1 MAKILQ
7 LEVDTTRNE
16 ITDFAGQTY
25 REISMVA
32 GDEVLIA
39 AHFTE
44 VTLDGLSQQD
54 TDLSGALALRAS
66 IGRNRQTDTTVL
78 AFEDVFNNAD
88 LPTFED
94 LATGRV
100 SWLLNLDAAA
110 FESALGTNESIEVFL
125 EFTTLTVGDSPQ
137 TLAQIGVILFAQIDD
152 GAVGVP
158 APATSYITSTVA
170 VATFVALI
178 DYLVPVTIA
187 IDTLLVSIKG
197 LKVLLVD
204 TSGGPVLITLPKSDT
219 SDAKFSPLIINIGT
233 GVVSVAPDATDPDTI
248 NDLAGTQTIT
258 TQFGSL
264 RMFNDPANDNWLAP
278 TFVVP

>member
-1 MAKILQ
+1 
-7 LEVDTTRNE
+7 
-16 ITDFAGQTY
+16 
-25 REISMVA
+25 MVSA
-32 GDEVLIA
+32 SR
-39 AHFTE
+39 TP
-44 VTLDGLSQQD
+44 TSRGL
-54 TDLSGALALRAS
+54 
-66 IGRNRQTDTTVL
+66 
-78 AFEDVFNNAD
+78 
-88 LPTFED
+88 
-94 LATGRV
+94 
-100 SWLLNLDAAA
+100 AA